1 MTASLSTRHHAYLV
15 ESKDYNKIYM
25 GKIDMTQ
32 LKKIIPAMF
41 LASAFAAHSA
51 TVLADHGAMGF
62 GIGTAS
68 PIITQPGITLPTG
81 MWATGLLTS
90 FISFNSASDATLFD
104 AAGGMHNHSTGHV
117 HSVKSQVVPSVFAA
131 YGVTDNLTLGVRLPY
146 VQRFGVRSPDEDN
159 HLVNNLGNPGGF
171 GGVSLF
177 GQYRFFH
184 TVDQLNHLSLVVAL
198 KTPTGATRVR
208 TDPIAHDAHHPDEL
222 SRERF
227 DTHFQPSSGSWNPH

>member
-90 FISFNSASDATLFD
+90 FTSFNSASDATLFD

-117 HSVKSQVVPSVFAA
+117 HSVKSQVVP
-131 YGVTDNLTLGVRLPY
+131 
-146 VQRFGVRSPDEDN
+146 
-159 HLVNNLGNPGGF
+159 
-171 GGVSLF
+171 
-177 GQYRFFH
+177 
-184 TVDQLNHLSLVVAL
+184 
-198 KTPTGATRVR
+198 
-208 TDPIAHDAHHPDEL
+208 
-222 SRERF
+222 
-227 DTHFQPSSGSWNPH
+227 